1 MRIQVEGADI
11 YATRSGR
18 PDRPALLLCNGARCN
33 TSMWDPL
40 MSELERRFLV
50 VRHDVRGTGRSRLV
64 PGAELGLDR
73 YADDAA
79 AVLDFIGA
87 ARCIVWGMAFGS
99 RVALAFASR
108 HSARVAAL
116 TLFDASVESPDP
128 QAQAESARRA
138 RERRRALGMAE
149 GTLDPAWF
157 ANDDP
162 DTLRAALRAA
172 YANGSHASYARRLRV
187 PTLIATGE
195 FDPNLSASRRLHRMI
210 PESEL
215 VVLEAV
221 GHGSVLQRPALCL
234 EVFEHF
240 LAQRQVDLVTH
251 STFEGEQ

>member
-1 MRIQVEGADI
+1 MRVQVEGADI
-11 YATRSGR
+11 YATRSGG
-18 PDRPALLLCNGARCN
+18 PGLPVLLLCNGARCA
-33 TSMWDPL
+33 TGMWDLL
-40 MSELERRFLV
+40 MSELEQRFLV
-50 VRHDVRGTGRSRLV
+50 VRHDVRGTGRSRLS
-64 PGAELGLDR
+64 PGGELGLDR

-79 AVLDFIGA
+79 AVLDFVGA

-108 HSARVAAL
+108 HSARVVAL
-116 TLFDASVESPDP
+116 ALYDASVESPDP

-138 RERRRALGMAE
+138 RERRSALGVAE
-149 GTLDPAWF
+149 VNLDPAWF

-172 YANGSHASYARRLRV
+172 YAGGSRASYAEGVSV

-195 FDPNLSASRRLHRMI
+195 FDPNLPASGRLHQMI
-210 PESEL
+210 PGSEL

-221 GHGSVLQRPALCL
+221 GHGSVLQRPELCL

-240 LAQRQVDLVTH
+240 VAQRHAELTP
-251 STFEGEQ
+251 STSEGGQ